1 MGLSEQRA
9 LFCRGVDLFNAGE
22 FYECHEVLE
31 ELWMHSQAPDRR
43 FLQSLIHFA
52 VGFYHHG
59 RGNRNGATRQ
69 LHKGLKKIQD
79 YLPVWDGVR
88 TGSIEG
94 EVRGRLAQI
103 EAGLIVVAYPCI
115 LQDAPWPGLRSPLRS

>member
-1 MGLSEQRA
+1 MFR
-9 LFCRGVDLFNAGE
+9 RGVDLFNAGD
-22 FYECHEVLE
+22 FYECHEVFE

-69 LHKGLKKIQD
+69 LHKGLQKIQD
-79 YLPVWDGVR
+79 YLPDWDGVR

-94 EVRGRLAQI
+94 EVRGRLEQI
-103 EAGLIVVAYPCI
+103 EAGGIVAVFPRIHQAV
-115 LQDAPWPGLRSPLRS
+115 PWPGLRSPLRS

>member
-1 MGLSEQRA
+1 MGVSEQRA
-9 LFCRGVDLFNAGE
+9 LFRRGVDLFNAGD

-31 ELWMHSQAPDRR
+31 ELWMDSQAPDRR

-52 VGFYHHG
+52 VGFYHHE

-79 YLPVWDGVR
+79 YLPDWDGVQ
-88 TGSIEG
+88 TELIEG
-94 EVRGRLAQI
+94 EVRGRLARI
-103 EAGLIVVAYPCI
+103 EGGEIVADFPRIVQA
-115 LQDAPWPGLRSPLRS
+115 APWPGLRSPLRS